1 MKELILERVSNNM
14 TKENLNS
21 KKLANISGGSL
32 IGKIWHAYG
41 VGIGMRAWSDTAL
54 TQSRLKQ
61 LRKK

>member
-1 MKELILERVSNNM
+1 M